1 MFTSGRCSGEVD
13 RHTFGKIL
21 VARSYMVW
29 LLEWP
34 RRQCEVSRL
43 GGIRIEIRAYMI
55 DVKEIEV
62 SDVVKGARHSD
73 LHMMG

>member
-1 MFTSGRCSGEVD
+1 
-13 RHTFGKIL
+13 
-21 VARSYMVW
+21 MVW

-34 RRQCEVSRL
+34 RRQCEVLRL